1 MADSE
6 PTISG
11 FETVSVGYSYIQ
23 LSLTILEL
31 KAEMA
36 ASLKVTSG
44 FGVTV
49 TIGGDYTTNFGPAFN
64 GTAWLAGIATLEYT
78 ATGASDV
85 TVDGAPLTLSTAM
98 AENGGAA
105 AKLHAAGAKV
115 LVAGIKG
122 RNALSKLRARATRT
136 NTTGSRNSVGGNI
149 STGGSE

>member
-11 FETVSVGYSYIQ
+11 FDSVSVGYSYIQ
-23 LSLTILEL
+23 LSLNVLNLT
-31 KAEMA
+31 AGMA
-36 ASLKVTSG
+36 ASLAVTSG
-44 FGVTV
+44 FGLTV

-78 ATGASDV
+78 AAGASDV
-85 TVDGAPLTLSTAM
+85 TVDGAPVTLSTAM

-122 RNALSKLRARATRT
+122 GKALTRARARATRT